1 MENQEK
7 PHLKLHLQQE
17 LAYEIISISI
27 IVILFGLSFLFAT
40 NLLSF
45 NWYSI
50 FFAVLFASGIY
61 VKCSSHLVIENNQ
74 LTIRYYKFIK
84 PFNLNMTQIDEMIF
98 HHKKRQVQIKNL
110 SGTVTLIYLNRKN
123 KEKLLN
129 YIVQYYPKI
138 DCLFI

>member
-1 MENQEK
+1 MKNQEK
-7 PHLKLHLQQE
+7 PHLKLPIQQE
-17 LAYEIISISI
+17 LAYEVISISI
-27 IVILFGLSFLFAT
+27 IVIFFGLAFLFAT

-50 FFAVLFASGIY
+50 FFALLFVFGVY
-61 VKCSSHLVIENNQ
+61 VKYSSYLVIKNNQ
-74 LTIRYYKFIK
+74 ITIRYYKYLKLIY
-84 PFNLNMTQIDEMIF
+84 LEISQIDEMTF
-98 HHKKRQVQIKNL
+98 HQKKRQVQIKDYN
-110 SGTVTLIYLNRKN
+110 GTITLIYLNRKN